1 MKMRLPTVTL
11 RENALLYVVKLITG
25 SMIVWYGLRAAGV
38 TEPYWAMI
46 SLIVV
51 TEPDVNVAKKNV
63 RARLINTANGAV
75 VACVALF
82 AFGASFF
89 SMMVAMTVAVL
100 IAMIWQNYPANW
112 RLAPNTAVILM
123 AAALNGTGLPEE
135 VRLAMYR
142 VMEVVTGSVVAL
154 LQTVVYGYLLDRWR
168 AS

>member
-1 MKMRLPTVTL
+1 MRLPTVTL

-25 SMIVWYGLRAAGV
+25 SIIVWYGLRAVGV
-38 TEPYWAMI
+38 AEPYWAMI

-51 TEPDVNVAKKNV
+51 TEPDVMIAKKNV
-63 RARLINTANGAV
+63 RARLINTANGAI
-75 VACVALF
+75 VACIALF

-89 SMMVAMTVAVL
+89 SMIVAMTVAVL
-100 IAMIWQNYPANW
+100 VAMAWQNYPENW

-142 VMEVVTGSVVAL
+142 VLEVITGSTVAL
-154 LQTVVYGYLLDRWR
+154 LQTLVYGFFIDRWR
-168 AS
+168 AT

>member
-1 MKMRLPTVTL
+1 MYLPTVTL

-25 SMIVWYGLRAAGV
+25 SILVWYGLRAAGV
-38 TEPYWAMI
+38 AEPYWAMI

-51 TEPDVNVAKKNV
+51 TEPDVTVAKKNV
-63 RARLINTANGAV
+63 RARLINTANGAI

-89 SMMVAMTVAVL
+89 SMMVAMTVAVV
-100 IAMIWQNYPANW
+100 IAMIWQNYPENW

-123 AAALNGTGLPEE
+123 AAALNGNGLPEE

-142 VMEVVTGSVVAL
+142 VLEVITGSMVAL
-154 LQTVVYGYLLDRWR
+154 LQTVVYAFLLDRWR
-168 AS
+168 ST

>member
-1 MKMRLPTVTL
+1 MRLPTVTL

-51 TEPDVNVAKKNV
+51 TEPDVVVAKKNV
-63 RARLINTANGAV
+63 RARLINTANGTV
-75 VACVALF
+75 VACAALL
-82 AFGASFF
+82 AFGASFL
-89 SMMVAMTVAVL
+89 SMMVAMTVSVL

-123 AAALNGTGLPEE
+123 AAALHGTGLPEE

-142 VMEVVTGSVVAL
+142 VMEVVTGSAVAL

>member
-1 MKMRLPTVTL
+1 MRLPAITL

-25 SMIVWYGLRAAGV
+25 SIIVWYGLRAVGV

-51 TEPDVNVAKKNV
+51 TEPDVIVARKNV

-75 VACVALF
+75 VAVITLF

-100 IAMIWQNYPANW
+100 IAMAWQNYPANW

-123 AAALNGTGLPEE
+123 AAALHGNGLPEE
-135 VRLAMYR
+135 VKLAMYR
-142 VMEVVTGSVVAL
+142 VLEVITGSMVAL
-154 LQTVVYGYLLDRWR
+154 LQTVVYGYFIERWR
-168 AS
+168 AT

>member
-1 MKMRLPTVTL
+1 MRLPAITL

-25 SMIVWYGLRAAGV
+25 SIIVWYGLRAVGV
-38 TEPYWAMI
+38 TQPYWAMI

-51 TEPDVNVAKKNV
+51 TEPDVKVAKKNV

-75 VACVALF
+75 VACIVLF

-89 SMMVAMTVAVL
+89 SMMVAMTVAVVV
-100 IAMIWQNYPANW
+100 AMAWQNYPSNW

-135 VRLAMYR
+135 VKLAMYR
-142 VMEVVTGSVVAL
+142 VLEVITGSLVAL
-154 LQTVVYGYLLDRWR
+154 LQTVVYGFLIGRWR
-168 AS
+168 ST

>member
-1 MKMRLPTVTL
+1 
-11 RENALLYVVKLITG
+11 
-25 SMIVWYGLRAAGV
+25 
-38 TEPYWAMI
+38 MI

-51 TEPDVNVAKKNV
+51 TEPDVTVAKSNV

-75 VACVALF
+75 VACVVLL

-89 SMMVAMTVAVL
+89 SMMVAMTASVL

-123 AAALNGTGLPEE
+123 AAALHGTGLPDE

-142 VMEVVTGSVVAL
+142 VLEVITGSTVAL
-154 LQTVVYGYLLDRWR
+154 LQTVVYAFALDRWR
-168 AS
+168 ES